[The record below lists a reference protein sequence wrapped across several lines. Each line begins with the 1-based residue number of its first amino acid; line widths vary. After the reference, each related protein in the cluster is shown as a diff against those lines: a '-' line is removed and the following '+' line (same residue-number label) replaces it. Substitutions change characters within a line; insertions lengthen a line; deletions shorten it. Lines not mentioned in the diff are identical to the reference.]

1 VVRFVVLNYL
11 TVLMLVSESAG
22 DIESGQKGEDVRL

>member
-11 TVLMLVSESAG
+11 AVLMLVGKGAG